1 MLNLNFY
8 WILLVVCFFNYEC
21 FFKNIKIFIV
31 YYVLLMVLKGF
42 EFIMNFCIFF
52 FCRGIGKCLEFFVFL
67 IFWEVCI
74 KRLLFFLKLEI
85 LEKWLF
91 LKLKFIW
98 KFVLFLVF
106 FFKFKMIFRIMLEF
120 LLVGELLWY
129 LFCVKG
135 NLLFEIILFKI
146 FKVW

>member
-1 MLNLNFY
+1 MSNFLNIN
-8 WILLVVCFFNYEC
+8 
-21 FFKNIKIFIV
+21 IFIV

-42 EFIMNFCIFF
+42 EFNMNFCIFF

-85 LEKWLF
+85 LEKWLL
-91 LKLKFIW
+91 LKLKF
-98 KFVLFLVF
+98 VLCLVF
-106 FFKFKMIFRIMLEF
+106 FINFKMLFWIMLEF